1 MEKRERNE
9 LTADLR
15 NKKRYALT
23 AWIDLTSKETGA
35 VRRGYVTNVSLEGAG
50 LYYLG
55 MVETGQDVTLTMH
68 MRGKGG
74 REIVESASG
83 RVIWEDQWGGIT
95 IMGVKFHQPLGDNA
109 PTILERMARANG
121 LKTPPPRSSRASG

>member
-1 MEKRERNE
+1 MAKREHNE
-9 LTADLR
+9 MMADLR
-15 NKKRYALT
+15 NKKRYALM
-23 AWIDLTSKETGA
+23 AWVDLTSKETGA
-35 VRRGYVTNVSLEGAG
+35 VRRGYITNVSLEGAG

-55 MVETGQDVTLTMH
+55 MVETGQDVILSLH

-74 REIVESASG
+74 MEIVESATG

-109 PTILERMARANG
+109 PTILERMARTNG
-121 LKTPPPRSSRASG
+121 YKGQPPRAS